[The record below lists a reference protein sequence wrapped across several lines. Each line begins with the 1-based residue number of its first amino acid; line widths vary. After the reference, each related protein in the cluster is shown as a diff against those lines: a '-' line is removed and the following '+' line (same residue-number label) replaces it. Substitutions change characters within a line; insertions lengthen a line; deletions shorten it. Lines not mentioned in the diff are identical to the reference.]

1 MRPQLRK
8 LVKSYSGAFDIM
20 QGESGCPSQLE
31 YAHAMPD
38 IKWTEY
44 SQAKWAVDRD
54 VWFEMVQRFDSRDT
68 STRKMS
74 AARFTRYGSTIRF
87 FWFSDSRPSDTLGF
101 DRATVWMRPEGL
113 SHPVWVEM
121 ITGRVF
127 EIPEKDIRREK
138 DRLLITALASR
149 WSR

>member
-1 MRPQLRK
+1 MTESLICVQTCLRRRPCFLYNTHHTPKDCHEAPSWLR
-8 LVKSYSGAFDIM
+8 G
-20 QGESGCPSQLE
+20 GRP
-31 YAHAMPD
+31 
-38 IKWTEY
+38 
-44 SQAKWAVDRD
+44 
-54 VWFEMVQRFDSRDT
+54 
-68 STRKMS
+68 
-74 AARFTRYGSTIRF
+74 ARFTRYGSTIRF
-87 FWFSDSRPSDTLGF
+87 FWFSDSRPSDTPGF

-138 DRLLITALASR
+138 DRLLITVPASR